1 MRHILAVALA
11 AAALTACA
19 TESMREA
26 AVRQCESVG
35 ITQKDPQ
42 FDLCTRSYSLQ
53 SNQDNLETS
62 YHRALNATYDKRGL
76 AHQWHGY

>member
-1 MRHILAVALA
+1 MRRILVVAIA

-19 TESMREA
+19 TEGMRQA

-42 FDLCTRSYSLQ
+42 FDLCTRSYTLQ
-53 SNQDNLETS
+53 ANQNNLEAS
-62 YHRALNATYDKRGL
+62 YHTALNPTYDNGKI